1 MPPTWPFNFKSGF
14 SVMIEHIRIYFLFSL
29 AMVLSVVIGQTE
41 NMQAVNDNIL
51 LKEDEAKVI
60 DVLKNDKLA
69 SRDNLD
75 LKLLSEPSLGTA
87 ELQGF
92 NISFTPNVNVS
103 GIDEFQYS
111 IDNGFSSDTA
121 KIKVTIVPM
130 NDMPTSV
137 ELGNNVVTENGPDV
151 TNVGQLS
158 TIDPDL
164 DDVFTYSFSEER
176 ESDNE
181 YFSIKDGFLYT
192 NISFDYELHDSYTLL
207 VRSKDKSDKKVTSE
221 LVVTVTNIN
230 EAPQFIDQTE
240 MTITHP
246 EGSEKIVAQLM
257 AEDPDIDQDY
267 VKYKIIGGDD
277 KGRFKILRGG
287 ELSFIRD
294 PDFESPTDMDGDNTY
309 KVMFRA
315 VDSKDKK
322 LFADGSAT
330 IMITDEVEKTIE
342 SLDSRKYISW
352 TVDHMPYHI
361 LMEDAIKDYI
371 SLRFAAE
378 PDDDGSGIIAD
389 GADETISELRPSD
402 QIIIVQ
408 EKGNIEQIH
417 EIWYGNGLDYTI
429 IDRERVDWVL
439 SQDIQQ
445 VLMEKNLYLNS
456 ESEVVFFKNENDRL
470 MAGYSSKF
478 AVWHPNN
485 FIMSLRAFSMR
496 SNLIQYA
503 ANMSIGNELIGLPG
517 ALAGAG
523 ELGVATR
530 NSEFGLRLPVNFDLG
545 SLGDVKNAKYLSSDY
560 LGLYSKINIDNM
572 FSTRTDFHALM
583 GFSFYPK
590 SIGSTVQYTTFFATD
605 TIKPD
610 DQFVNILDMYALITT
625 TVEVPMR
632 LPYFAKMTA
641 TPGLHY
647 LKVAH
652 RTRGEEGLYD
662 RNFFQPQVAGDITRI
677 DGERSFSRYASF
689 YIRFDILG
697 NIGQKPEFLERVKYF
712 DFITIKNVPFYELS
726 FQLISSL
733 NIITTLNL
741 NIYDNLAFTII
752 RYNTMGE
759 IQGNWLPDKNTWV
772 GLKYRGN
779 F

>member
-1 MPPTWPFNFKSGF
+1 
-14 SVMIEHIRIYFLFSL
+14 MIEHIRIYYLFSL

-41 NMQAVNDNIL
+41 NMQAVNDNKLI
-51 LKEDEAKVI
+51 KEDEAVVI
-60 DVLKNDKLA
+60 DILKNDKLT

-75 LKLLSEPSLGTA
+75 LKLLSKPSLGTA

-92 NISFTPNVNVS
+92 NILFTPNVNVS
-103 GIDEFQYS
+103 GVDEFQYS

-121 KIKVTIVPM
+121 TIKITIVPM
-130 NDMPTSV
+130 NDVPISV
-137 ELGNNVVTENGPDV
+137 DLGNNSIAENGSDV
-151 TNVGQLS
+151 ALIGELS
-158 TIDPDL
+158 TTDPDL
-164 DDVFTYSFSEER
+164 DDSFNYSFSDEGEN
-176 ESDNE
+176 DNA
-181 YFSIKDGFLYT
+181 YFEIKDRSIYS
-192 NISFDYELHDSYTLL
+192 NISFDYELRTSYKLMVT
-207 VRSKDKSDKKVTSE
+207 SKDKSDKKVTSE
-221 LVVTVTNIN
+221 IVVNIIDVN
-230 EAPQFIDQTE
+230 EAPRFIEAPE
-240 MTITHP
+240 MTISHP
-246 EGSEKIVAQLM
+246 EENEKIVAKLM

-267 VKYKIIGGDD
+267 VKYKIVGGDD
-277 KGRFKILRGG
+277 KGRFKILRSG
-287 ELSFIRD
+287 ELAFLRE
-294 PDFESPTDMDGDNTY
+294 PDYESPKDANGDNTY
-309 KVMFRA
+309 HVNFRA
-315 VDSKDKK
+315 TDSKDKN
-322 LFADGSAT
+322 LFVEGSASIT
-330 IMITDEVEKTIE
+330 ITDEVEKSIE
-342 SLDSRKYISW
+342 SLDSRKYIAW

-371 SLRFAAE
+371 SLRYAAE
-378 PDDDGSGIIAD
+378 EDDDGSDLIKD
-389 GADETISELRPSD
+389 GEDEIISELRPSD

-408 EKGNIEQIH
+408 GKGNREQIH

-445 VLMEKNLYLNS
+445 VLMEKTQYLNS
-456 ESEVVFFKNENDRL
+456 ESEVVFFKNENERL

-478 AVWHPNN
+478 SVWHPNN
-485 FIMSLRAFSMR
+485 FIMSLNAFSMR

-517 ALAGAG
+517 ALFGAG

-530 NSEFGLRLPVNFDLG
+530 NSEFGIRLPVNFDLG
-545 SLGDVKNAKYLSSDY
+545 SLGDVKNPKYLSSDY

-590 SIGSTVQYTTFFATD
+590 SIGSTVQYPTFFATD
-605 TIKPD
+605 SIKLN
-610 DQFVNILDMYALITT
+610 DQFVNILDMYALIAT
-625 TVEVPMR
+625 TVEVPIR
-632 LPYFAKMTA
+632 LPLFAKINA
-641 TPGLHY
+641 TPGFHY

-652 RTRGEEGLYD
+652 RTKGGDLLYD
-662 RNFFQPQVAGDITRI
+662 RNFFQPKVGEITRI
-677 DGERSFSRYASF
+677 DEERSFSRYSSF

-697 NIGQKPEFLERVKYF
+697 NIGQKPELLERVKYF

-741 NIYDNLAFTII
+741 NIYDNLAFTIT

-759 IQGNWLPDKNTWV
+759 IQGNWLPDKNTWF

>member
-1 MPPTWPFNFKSGF
+1 
-14 SVMIEHIRIYFLFSL
+14 
-29 AMVLSVVIGQTE
+29 
-41 NMQAVNDNIL
+41 
-51 LKEDEAKVI
+51 
-60 DVLKNDKLA
+60 
-69 SRDNLD
+69 
-75 LKLLSEPSLGTA
+75 
-87 ELQGF
+87 
-92 NISFTPNVNVS
+92 
-103 GIDEFQYS
+103 
-111 IDNGFSSDTA
+111 
-121 KIKVTIVPM
+121 
-130 NDMPTSV
+130 
-137 ELGNNVVTENGPDV
+137 
-151 TNVGQLS
+151 
-158 TIDPDL
+158 
-164 DDVFTYSFSEER
+164 
-176 ESDNE
+176 
-181 YFSIKDGFLYT
+181 
-192 NISFDYELHDSYTLL
+192 
-207 VRSKDKSDKKVTSE
+207 
-221 LVVTVTNIN
+221 
-230 EAPQFIDQTE
+230 
-240 MTITHP
+240 
-246 EGSEKIVAQLM
+246 
-257 AEDPDIDQDY
+257 
-267 VKYKIIGGDD
+267 
-277 KGRFKILRGG
+277 
-287 ELSFIRD
+287 
-294 PDFESPTDMDGDNTY
+294 
-309 KVMFRA
+309 
-315 VDSKDKK
+315 
-322 LFADGSAT
+322 
-330 IMITDEVEKTIE
+330 
-342 SLDSRKYISW
+342 
-352 TVDHMPYHI
+352 
-361 LMEDAIKDYI
+361 
-371 SLRFAAE
+371 
-378 PDDDGSGIIAD
+378 
-389 GADETISELRPSD
+389 
-402 QIIIVQ
+402 
-408 EKGNIEQIH
+408 
-417 EIWYGNGLDYTI
+417 
-429 IDRERVDWVL
+429 
-439 SQDIQQ
+439 
-445 VLMEKNLYLNS
+445 
-456 ESEVVFFKNENDRL
+456 
-470 MAGYSSKF
+470 
-478 AVWHPNN
+478 
-485 FIMSLRAFSMR
+485 
-496 SNLIQYA
+496 
-503 ANMSIGNELIGLPG
+503 MSIGNELIGLPG

>member
-1 MPPTWPFNFKSGF
+1 MT
-14 SVMIEHIRIYFLFSL
+14 
-29 AMVLSVVIGQTE
+29 
-41 NMQAVNDNIL
+41 
-51 LKEDEAKVI
+51 
-60 DVLKNDKLA
+60 
-69 SRDNLD
+69 
-75 LKLLSEPSLGTA
+75 
-87 ELQGF
+87 
-92 NISFTPNVNVS
+92 
-103 GIDEFQYS
+103 
-111 IDNGFSSDTA
+111 
-121 KIKVTIVPM
+121 
-130 NDMPTSV
+130 
-137 ELGNNVVTENGPDV
+137 
-151 TNVGQLS
+151 
-158 TIDPDL
+158 
-164 DDVFTYSFSEER
+164 
-176 ESDNE
+176 
-181 YFSIKDGFLYT
+181 
-192 NISFDYELHDSYTLL
+192 
-207 VRSKDKSDKKVTSE
+207 SKDQGGKKVTSK
-221 LVVTVTNIN
+221 LVVAVIN
-230 EAPQFIDQTE
+230 VNETPQFIDYSE
-240 MTITHP
+240 MRIVLP
-246 EGSEKIVAQLM
+246 EGAGKIVVKLM
-257 AEDPDIDQDY
+257 AEDPDLDQDY
-267 VKYKIIGGDD
+267 VKYKIVGGDD
-277 KGRFKILRGG
+277 KGRFKILRDG
-287 ELSFIRD
+287 ELAFIRD
-294 PDFESPTDMDGDNTY
+294 PDFESPKDSDGDNAY
-309 KVMFRA
+309 QVRFRA
-315 VDSKDKK
+315 VDSKNKN
-322 LFADGSAT
+322 LFTEGSAT
-330 IMITDEVEKTIE
+330 VVITDEIEKTIE
-342 SLDSRKYISW
+342 SIDRRKYIAW

-361 LMEDAIKDYI
+361 LLEDAISDYI
-371 SLRFAAE
+371 NLRFT
-378 PDDDGSGIIAD
+378 GNAD
-389 GADETISELRPSD
+389 GDGFENILDVADETISELRPSD

-408 EKGNIEQIH
+408 EKGNTEQIH

-445 VLMEKNLYLNS
+445 VLMEKDQYLNS
-456 ESEVVFFKNENDRL
+456 ESEIVFFKNEKERL

-662 RNFFQPQVAGDITRI
+662 RNFFQPQAAGDITRI

-741 NIYDNLAFTII
+741 NIYDNLAFTIT